1 MHYKQSLRFRI
12 TFSFVIFA
20 AMLSTAIAAGVYFAV
35 EDIEEE
41 LIDERVKSELDYV
54 IRHESLSLDSVKQI
68 TADTRLYYIDNLE
81 TSTLLTDDIKNL
93 PIGLHEWHD
102 YDKGVSAY
110 VLVKDLAEGRVFL
123 IKEATEFENREKAIQ
138 IALIVMVVM
147 SIAIALWLGHWLS
160 GKVILPVSNLAA
172 HVGRLKPLGERSPHI
187 ALNYAQDEVGQLA
200 SAFDQYLKQIQQFI
214 QREQDFTADASHE
227 LRTPLA
233 VIKGAAELLLESEN
247 LTEREMRQVER
258 INRAAER
265 MAQML
270 EILLMLAREMPSAGV
285 HEITEKSSVQEV
297 ALEVVEQFRFL
308 IKDKN
313 IRLCTE
319 VINDFD
325 VSVSKS
331 VLSIVLTNLV
341 KNAIDHTQEGEI
353 KLKLQGREIT
363 IQDTGAGIKDDDKQH
378 VFDRFYRGKANKRG
392 GSGIGLSIV
401 KRICD
406 RQGWQIQLESELGQ
420 GTSVTVRF

>member
-20 AMLSTAIAAGVYFAV
+20 AILSMAIAAGVYYAV

-41 LIDERVKSELDYV
+41 LIDERVQSELDYV
-54 IRHESLSLDSVKQI
+54 LRQGNIEPDSVQQV
-68 TADTRLYYIDNLE
+68 TVDTRFYYLVDQS
-81 TSTLLTDDIKNL
+81 STLLAEDVRAL
-93 PIGLHEWHD
+93 PVGLHERHD
-102 YDKGVSAY
+102 QGLSSY
-110 VLVKDLAEGRVFL
+110 VLVTPFNEGRTYL
-123 IKEATEFENREKAIQ
+123 IKEATEFENREEAIQ
-138 IALIVMVVM
+138 IALIVMVVLA
-147 SIAIALWLGHWLS
+147 IAIALWLGSWLS
-160 GKVILPVSNLAA
+160 GKVILPVSNLAG
-172 HVGRLKPLGERSPHI
+172 HVARLKPSGERAPHI

-200 SAFDQYLKQIQQFI
+200 ATFDQYLKQIQQFI

-233 VIKGAAELLLESEN
+233 VVKGAAELLLESEN
-247 LTEREMRQVER
+247 LAERERRQVER

-270 EILLMLAREMPSAGV
+270 EILLMLAREMPSGGLN
-285 HEITEKSSVQEV
+285 EIKEKCSVQDV
-297 ALEVVEQFRFL
+297 SLEVVEQFRFL
-308 IKDKN
+308 TNDKQL
-313 IRLCTE
+313 RLCTE

-325 VSVSKS
+325 VNVRKS
-331 VLSIVLTNLV
+331 ILSMVLTNLV

-353 KLKLQGREIT
+353 NLTLKGRNIS
-363 IQDTGAGIKDDDKQH
+363 IQDTGAGIDESDKHH
-378 VFDRFYRGKANKRG
+378 VFDRFYRGGDGKTN

-406 RQGWQIQLESELGQ
+406 RQGWQIYLDSELGQ
-420 GTSVTVRF
+420 GTIVTINF